1 MRRRNNNIFK
11 GADWILILFYILFV
25 FLGWLSIYE
34 ATYVEGQ
41 IFAFDTSLKYGKQL
55 LFILLGVILIFFILA
70 IDSKF
75 YERYAGVFYLVSI
88 LSLIG
93 LFIFGRN
100 INGATSWYNFGS
112 FGLQP
117 SEFAKVATA
126 LALSNYLGERGTDL
140 RILKTQFKAFG
151 IILFPAILIT
161 LQPDPGSALVYGA
174 LIFVLYRFG
183 LPAYY
188 IIIGFVAII
197 LFLLT
202 LYFGY
207 SISILIAFA
216 LISTFFA
223 YLYFYNRQ
231 IFRRNWMRILVIYLF
246 AALFIFSVD
255 YVYNNVFE
263 QRHRDRFDIVLGK
276 KSDLQGIGYNTAQ
289 SIKTIGSGGITGKG
303 FLQGDRTQGDF
314 VPEQQTDY
322 IFSTIGE
329 EWGFLGTS
337 FVVLLFLA
345 FLLRILYIS
354 SRQKSKF
361 SKVYAYAVVVIFFFH
376 FAINIGMVIGL
387 LPTIG
392 IPLPF
397 FSYGGSSLWGFT
409 LLLFILIRLD
419 ADRIYEW

>member
-11 GADWILILFYILFV
+11 GVDWLLVLFYILFV

-34 ATYVEGQ
+34 ATYSEGQ
-41 IFAFDTSLKYGKQL
+41 VFGFDTSLKYGKQL
-55 LFILLGVILIFFILA
+55 LFELLGVFLIFFILA
-70 IDSKF
+70 IDRRF

-93 LFIFGRN
+93 LFIFGKN
-100 INGATSWYNFGS
+100 INGATSWYSFGS
-112 FGLQP
+112 LTLQP
-117 SEFAKVATA
+117 SEFAKAATA
-126 LALSNYLGERGTDL
+126 LALANFLSERGQDL
-140 RILKTQFKAFG
+140 RIFKTQLRAFG

-161 LQPDPGSALVYGA
+161 LQPDPGSALVYGS

-183 LPAYY
+183 LPTYY
-188 IIIGFVAII
+188 IVIGFAAIV

-207 SISILIAFA
+207 RISLLIVFSLITAF
-216 LISTFFA
+216 IV
-223 YLYFYNRQ
+223 YLYFSNKQVLRG
-231 IFRRNWMRILVIYLF
+231 NWIRFLVIYLF
-246 AALFIFSVD
+246 AGLFIFSVD

-276 KSDLQGIGYNTAQ
+276 ISDSKGIGYNTAQ
-289 SIKTIGSGGITGKG
+289 SVKTIGSGGLTGKG

-314 VPEQQTDY
+314 VPEQHTDY

-337 FVVLLFLA
+337 FVVLLFVT
-345 FLLRILYIS
+345 FLLRILYIAG
-354 SRQKSKF
+354 RQKSKF
-361 SKVYAYAVVVIFFFH
+361 SQVYAYSVVVIFFFH
-376 FAINIGMVIGL
+376 FTINVGMVIGL

>member
-11 GADWILILFYILFV
+11 GVDWLLVLFYILFV

-34 ATYVEGQ
+34 ATYSEGQ
-41 IFAFDTSLKYGKQL
+41 VFGFDTSLKYGKQL
-55 LFILLGVILIFFILA
+55 LFELLGVFLIFFILA
-70 IDSKF
+70 IDRRF

-93 LFIFGRN
+93 LFIFGKN
-100 INGATSWYNFGS
+100 INGATSWYSFGS
-112 FGLQP
+112 LTLQP
-117 SEFAKVATA
+117 SEFAKAATA
-126 LALSNYLGERGTDL
+126 LALANFLSERGQDL
-140 RILKTQFKAFG
+140 RIFKTQLRAFG

-161 LQPDPGSALVYGA
+161 LQPDPGSALVYGS

-183 LPAYY
+183 LPTYY
-188 IIIGFVAII
+188 IVIGFAAIV

-207 SISILIAFA
+207 RISLLIVFSLITAF
-216 LISTFFA
+216 IV
-223 YLYFYNRQ
+223 YLYFSNKQVLRG
-231 IFRRNWMRILVIYLF
+231 NWIRFLVIYLF
-246 AALFIFSVD
+246 AGLFIFSVD
-255 YVYNNVFE
+255 HVYNNVFE
-263 QRHRDRFDIVLGK
+263 QRHRDRFDILLGK
-276 KSDLQGIGYNTAQ
+276 ISDSKGIGYNTAQ
-289 SIKTIGSGGITGKG
+289 SVKTIGSGGLTGKG

-314 VPEQQTDY
+314 VPEQHTDY

-337 FVVLLFLA
+337 FVVLLFVT
-345 FLLRILYIS
+345 FLLRILYIAG
-354 SRQKSKF
+354 RQKSKF
-361 SKVYAYAVVVIFFFH
+361 SQVYAYSVVVIFFFH
-376 FAINIGMVIGL
+376 FTINVGMVIGL